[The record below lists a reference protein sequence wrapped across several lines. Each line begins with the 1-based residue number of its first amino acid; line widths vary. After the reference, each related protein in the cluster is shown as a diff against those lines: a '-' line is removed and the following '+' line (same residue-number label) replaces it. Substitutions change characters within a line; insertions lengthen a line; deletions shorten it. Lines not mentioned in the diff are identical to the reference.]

1 MQEFGSGVARFSQCF
16 HEKPKSGIYS
26 ESFTFQKPAVKTFF
40 ILYAI
45 MLLKQNAIAGRTP
58 VYNNNPNP
66 NLNTVISL
74 FLRTCTL
81 LFFLEWKP
89 QEGKHKLVASQSL
102 E

>member
-1 MQEFGSGVARFSQCF
+1 MRSPNLEFTL
-16 HEKPKSGIYS
+16 K
-26 ESFTFQKPAVKTFF
+26 SFTFQKPAVKTFF
-40 ILYAI
+40 ILYAV

-66 NLNTVISL
+66 NLNAVISL
-74 FLRTCTL
+74 FLRTCML
-81 LFFLEWKP
+81 LFFLEWKL